1 MTSFAF
7 TLVCF
12 DVCIPKWLY
21 ANIIFFYS
29 EIFSIIYFRLYY
41 DLSPDDPVLPKL
53 CDLSCEANLDLC
65 DIQRLPGNPMEN
77 ATYMFPMNWRFL
89 PTLDPQVNVYL
100 SRDLDSEFNERE
112 IAGNYLHFVG
122 VPTLKKSSDLA
133 A

>member
-1 MTSFAF
+1 MLLRSFVLMFAF
-7 TLVCF
+7 LNGCMLIGIV
-12 DVCIPKWLY
+12 
-21 ANIIFFYS
+21 FYS
-29 EIFSIIYFRLYY
+29 ENFSIIYFRLYY

-112 IAGNYLHFVG
+112 IAGNYLHYGCRGAHF
-122 VPTLKKSSDLA
+122 
-133 A
+133 